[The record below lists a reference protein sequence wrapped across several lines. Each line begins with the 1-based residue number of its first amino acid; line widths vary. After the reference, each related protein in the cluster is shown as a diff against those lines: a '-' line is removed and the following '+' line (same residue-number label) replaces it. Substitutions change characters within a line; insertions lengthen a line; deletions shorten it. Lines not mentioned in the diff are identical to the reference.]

1 MKIYETKNNTSAQ
14 DYRLGSHPRDNT
26 LMFEA
31 PDRLYINGMGHD
43 KDTLAPIFG
52 STFQV
57 FASTA
62 DWLKLT
68 NSLSAAHD
76 SESDAS
82 SLISSQVYGGKTSG
96 DYLNTN
102 NRQSIMAGVSMSS
115 LWRSS
120 FDSNKLYFTTTDP
133 DGDRIWGGRY
143 DIASSHLDGYVDSQ
157 PSNGSDGRGST
168 CFFHEDN
175 NYLYGVLNGRGYTAI
190 SHSDHHQ
197 YRSKS
202 CFIRMDKSTLEI
214 TWSGYA
220 PQYDGLTV
228 ILHVTSDYFVFY
240 STQGHGQAR
249 YSGDEDGSG
258 NGTSSNLPQ
267 AGFGLI
273 RFSDD
278 WTPSEVEMSHMHEK
292 GTQSVPNWNNGFL
305 PILDELGNSRYDEE
319 RGTLIMAPVIT
330 YLRND
335 PSIITSS
342 TVLKQGVSIYGDTGG
357 DYYDGDPS
365 LDYYMTVPA
374 IVSDNTLKSTHKIV
388 RTYTCVRTGDGE
400 FHIIRNNIPLP
411 DNSNAFQN
419 AASHPG
425 SNPYGSSTNP
435 AMDQRKCTITSDNS
449 SLPTSF
455 NDTNIVGDT
464 GMLRKDVSYG
474 ITFRVQNT
482 SFFMDSNNN
491 AYLMV
496 DFAHPQV
503 NRENTLAAYHSIWV
517 FKIVDHANSLTAD
530 PAETDSINLKVI
542 QEIQIDRECYG
553 LYRPTDDP
561 KIFYAMSISSAEHP
575 VYNWNPTTE
584 QFSTS
589 YSINGNICAIGN
601 DSNGNVYSAHKGTY
615 GRYEIHAESTVL
627 PNEITVIP
635 AQTRYEY
642 TGTTISS
649 TVAVD
654 AYNYLGNRIAATI
667 NLQILGSGV
676 EFTSSSA
683 TNNGKTISVTT
694 SASASTAVDIDIT
707 SSSFARITAS
717 MSV

>member
-1 MKIYETKNNTSAQ
+1 MKIYETKNNTSAR
-14 DYRLGSHPRDNT
+14 DFRLGNHPRDNT
-26 LMFEA
+26 LLFEA

-57 FASTA
+57 FANTA
-62 DWLKLT
+62 DWFKLT
-68 NSLSAAHD
+68 NSLTSGHD
-76 SESDAS
+76 PESNDS
-82 SLISSQVYGGKTSG
+82 SLISTHYVGSKTSG

-102 NRQSIMAGVSMSS
+102 NRQSIMAGVSMTS

-120 FDSNKLYFTTTDP
+120 FDSNKIYFTTPDP
-133 DGDRIWGGRY
+133 DGDRNWAARY
-143 DIASSHLDGYVDSQ
+143 DIAHAHLDGFVSSQ
-157 PSNGSDGRGST
+157 LNNGSNSRGST

-175 NYLYGVLNGRGYTAI
+175 NYLYGILNGRSFDTGSNA
-190 SHSDHHQ
+190 HE
-197 YRSKS
+197 RNSKS
-202 CFIRMDKSTLEI
+202 CFIRMDKSTLEM
-214 TWSGYA
+214 TASGYR
-220 PQYDGLTV
+220 PYYDGITV
-228 ILHVTSDYFVFY
+228 ILHVTSDYFIFY
-240 STQGHGQAR
+240 CTDSVGAAR
-249 YSGDEDGSG
+249 YTGNEDGTST
-258 NGTSSNLPQ
+258 GTTLQPPQ

-278 WTPSEVEMSHMHEK
+278 WTSTTLQQDMEHK
-292 GTQSVPNWNNGFL
+292 GNGQTPTWNNPFL
-305 PILDELGNSRYDEE
+305 TILDEQGNERYDDHH
-319 RGTLIMAPVIT
+319 GTLIMVPINET
-330 YLRND
+330 LRND
-335 PSIITSS
+335 PTLITHSTTLLNSLSIH
-342 TVLKQGVSIYGDTGG
+342 GDTAG
-357 DYYDGDPS
+357 DFYDGSNTDHY
-365 LDYYMTVPA
+365 LTVPA
-374 IVSDNTLKSTHKIV
+374 IVSDSSLKSTHKIV
-388 RTYTCVRTGDGE
+388 RTYTSVRTVDGDY
-400 FHIIRNNIPLP
+400 HIIRNNIPMP
-411 DNSNAFQN
+411 DNSNAFQS

-435 AMDQRKCTITSDNS
+435 AMDQRKCTITSDSNL
-449 SLPTSF
+449 LPTSF
-455 NDTNIVGDT
+455 NDTNIVGDSGLFFEVT
-464 GMLRKDVSYG
+464 SESVSQ
-474 ITFRVQNT
+474 RVHNM

-491 AYLMV
+491 AYLML

-503 NRENTLAAYHSIWV
+503 HRYTTYAAFHSIWV
-517 FKIVDHANSLTAD
+517 FKIIDHASSLTND
-530 PAETDSINLKVI
+530 PAETDSLNLKVI

-561 KIFYAMSISSAEHP
+561 KIFYAMSISAAEHP

-584 QFSTS
+584 QFTTS

-627 PNEITVIP
+627 PNEITVVP

-649 TVAVD
+649 TVSVD

-676 EFTSSSA
+676 EFTDPSA

-694 SASASTAVDIDIT
+694 SASASTAVNIDIT
-707 SSSFARITAS
+707 SSSFVRITAS